1 METQSINILLADDDN
16 PFRAWMEQRLQRARF
31 DVISCSNG
39 QDAIELISNVPFDVV
54 VLDYKMP
61 EQTGLNVLQWMHEQ
75 KLDIPVIL
83 LTGNG
88 SENIAIESIKFG
100 AYNYLQKGTNDMDR
114 LEDELRAAHGE
125 HMLNREKAAAA
136 DKQFPSTREKQLADM
151 LDSVSSVVKNSLA
164 TLQLRLDESENEVTT
179 LNSDQKNQ
187 LKAVLEE
194 LRSEQ
199 QVLSSS
205 INALLSVTKALEVAK
220 LGSFFAT
227 QTEEFKK
234 KFSTKI

>member
-1 METQSINILLADDDN
+1 MEAQSLNILIADDDN

-39 QDAIELISNVPFDVV
+39 QEAVELINHIQFDAIL
-54 VLDYKMP
+54 LDYKMP
-61 EQTGLNVLQWMHEQ
+61 EQSGLNVLQWMHEQ
-75 KLDIPVIL
+75 KCDIPVIL

-88 SENIAIESIKFG
+88 SEHIAAESMKLG

-125 HMLNREKAAAA
+125 HMLNREKSAEAH
-136 DKQFPSTREKQLADM
+136 QQLTREKQLANM
-151 LDSVSSVVKNSLA
+151 IDSVSSLVKNSLA
-164 TLQLRLDESENEVTT
+164 TLQLRLDESELEVTT
-179 LNSDQKNQ
+179 LNDDQRNQ
-187 LKAVLEE
+187 LKNIMDE

-205 INALLSVTKALEVAK
+205 VDALLSITKAIEAAK
-220 LGSFFAT
+220 LGSFVET
-227 QTEEFKK
+227 QTDEFKK
-234 KFSTKI
+234 KFIANI